1 MSELEA
7 TMMGEARRPP
17 AWRRVWAA
25 GVARIPASGWPTGR
39 WRRIGLAC
47 AGVALVVVL
56 AGALTGSLLG
66 AGALKLTRA
75 LFASEPLIA
84 QESLPAAR

>member
-1 MSELEA
+1 MSEPSAPPEETHRPA
-7 TMMGEARRPP
+7 T
-17 AWRRVWAA
+17 WRRAWSA
-25 GVARIPASGWPTGR
+25 GVARLPVSGWPTGR

-75 LFASEPLIA
+75 LFAPEPLIA
-84 QESLPAAR
+84 QETLPAVR